1 MLPSSSKKRE
11 RGFALIVNAAML
23 VFTVAAVGL
32 ALDVGSIYMIKGR
45 LSAAVD
51 AAALAAGRSVNLANT
66 VQAAQTAATNMAN
79 QFFSAN
85 FPAGY
90 LGTTG
95 SPTVNP
101 TFEQEVDGSGNPDG
115 ILNITVAASVNAPT
129 YFMNIFGV
137 RSIPVSATG
146 TATRRGLVMLLV
158 LDESS
163 SMNTATVP
171 SACQAMVSAARNF
184 ITKFSPYDRIGMV
197 KFDMTAHLAY
207 TPSTS
212 YGDGSLDTAIANIT
226 CGGNTNTTSALEMAY
241 RQIQAQNLPLA
252 QNTIILFT
260 DGSPNGISCDFPLRK
275 QVDTRWGPAVTNPV
289 APNQPGGSLWNQPY
303 SPNGCPSSNGGNNGA
318 CVNMPAT
325 CPANGAAVRGT
336 LAQGSN
342 QNSYGGS
349 INGLYQPMDSDPSVV
364 LPVGC
369 GYQDSN
375 TRQMIAYI
383 PDQDIYGNST
393 HGVAATGNG
402 PTVAGGLVTRDT
414 WLYQTINLCS
424 SDPNVQPSCKN
435 VGDFWNNH
443 GTIGSVSNKFT
454 AGPYNGF
461 FRPDQPNTI
470 VAVSM
475 NTAMAEANR
484 IRGNATYHIK
494 INAIYLTGNG
504 TDAVDREF
512 LPIIA
517 NFPTIPALPYDPV
530 TYQAY
535 VNPAFQQNQEQ
546 GQYLVTADRNQ
557 LNALFSQLASEV
569 LRLSH

>member
-1 MLPSSSKKRE
+1 MRRNNKQKRE

-66 VQAAQTAATNMAN
+66 VQAAQTAATAMAN
-79 QFFSAN
+79 QFFAAN
-85 FPAGY
+85 FPTGY

-101 TFEQEVDGSGNPDG
+101 NFVQEVDGSGNPDG
-115 ILNITVAASVNAPT
+115 ILNITVSASVNAPT

-137 RSIPVSATG
+137 RSIPVSSSG
-146 TATRRGLVMLLV
+146 TATRRGLVMMLV
-158 LDESS
+158 LDQSS
-163 SMNTATVP
+163 SMNTATNP
-171 SACQAMVSAARNF
+171 TACAAMVAAAHNF
-184 ITKFSPYDRIGMV
+184 ITSFSPYDLIGMV

-207 TPSTS
+207 APSTS

-241 RQIQAQNLPLA
+241 QQIQNQNLPLA
-252 QNTIILFT
+252 QNTILLFT

-303 SPNGCPSSNGGNNGA
+303 SPNGCPTSNGSNNGA

-325 CPANGAAVRGT
+325 CPANGTTVRGT

-349 INGLYQPMDSDPSVV
+349 INGLFQPMDSDPAVV
-364 LPVGC
+364 LPAGC
-369 GYQDSN
+369 GYQNSN

-383 PDQDIYGNST
+383 PDLDIYGNNT
-393 HGVAATGNG
+393 HGVAATGAG
-402 PTVAGGLVTRDT
+402 PTVAGGLVTRDS
-414 WLYQTINLCS
+414 WLFQTTNLCS
-424 SDPNVQPSCKN
+424 PDPSVQPNCKN
-435 VGDFWNNH
+435 VGDFWVNH
-443 GTIGSVSNKFT
+443 TTIGSASNKFT

-461 FRPDQPNTI
+461 LRPDQPNTI
-470 VAVSM
+470 VSVSM

-484 IRGNATYHIK
+484 IRSNGTLHIK
-494 INAIYLTGNG
+494 INTIYLTGNG

-517 NFPTIPALPYDPV
+517 NSPIIPALPYDPMNY
-530 TYQAY
+530 TPYNNA
-535 VNPAFQQNQEQ
+535 AFQQNQEQ
-546 GQYLVTADRNQ
+546 GQYLVTADKGQ
-557 LNALFSQLASEV
+557 LNALFAQLASEV